1 MCGKE
6 FEQLSSIYFENIIII
21 REPSF
26 IEMKTYQKMTFNLS
40 MWYLMKYVKKY
51 CYCNI
56 EILFFYMSKGLF
68 GEMIWREE
76 I

>member
-26 IEMKTYQKMTFNLS
+26 IEMKTY
-40 MWYLMKYVKKY
+40 
-51 CYCNI
+51 
-56 EILFFYMSKGLF
+56 
-68 GEMIWREE
+68 
-76 I
+76 